1 MKPIVN
7 ILLGIILGLF
17 TIDVVVSA
25 IVHLIHFQFIYAII
39 EGAFG
44 YLMAVLTGKLF
55 KEI

>member
-7 ILLGIILGLF
+7 ILLGIIFGLF

>member
-7 ILLGIILGLF
+7 ILLGIIFGLF
-17 TIDVVVSA
+17 TIDLVVSA